1 MQQSAMQG
9 NYLRELEEE
18 VVHPLPCWPILLF
31 HLKLF
36 VSFPINFTTAG
47 IDVGPP
53 SEARF
58 AASKSDQ
65 QCRSQSLRTKQDS
78 SGRSRIRL
86 TALRQCR
93 TEQSGRESQ
102 E

>member
-47 IDVGPP
+47 IDVDVRRPKPGLPLP
-53 SEARF
+53 NQTSNVEANHY
-58 AASKSDQ
+58 
-65 QCRSQSLRTKQDS
+65 
-78 SGRSRIRL
+78 
-86 TALRQCR
+86 
-93 TEQSGRESQ
+93 EQSKIAQ
-102 E
+102 EEVVYA